1 MRDELSELRQEE
13 IELEQKV
20 DSSRHQVTQL
30 DKRLTDTQSQI
41 SQVLQFHS
49 VDCLSCL
56 SSCELCYAVQ
66 PWMISNILVL

>member
-1 MRDELSELRQEE
+1 MKRMRDELSELRQEE

-49 VDCLSCL
+49 VDCLS
-56 SSCELCYAVQ
+56 SCQLCYAVQ